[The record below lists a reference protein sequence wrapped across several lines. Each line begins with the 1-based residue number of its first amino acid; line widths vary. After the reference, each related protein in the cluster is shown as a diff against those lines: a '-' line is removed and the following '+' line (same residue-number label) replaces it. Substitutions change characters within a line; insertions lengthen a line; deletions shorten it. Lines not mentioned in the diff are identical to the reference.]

1 MKSLIYRV
9 LGESHLSYEKLCT
22 ILTRAGAYLNSR
34 PLTEMSIDPSDLTY
48 LTPGHF
54 LIGESLQAILERDE
68 STMPVNRL
76 DRWRRVRHFS
86 QLL

>member
-9 LGESHLSYEKLCT
+9 LGESHLSYEELCT
-22 ILTRAGAYLNSR
+22 ILTRAEACLNSR
-34 PLTEMSIDPSDLTY
+34 PLTEMSTDPSDLTY

-54 LIGESLQAILERDE
+54 LIGESLLAIPERDE

-76 DRWRRVRHFS
+76 DRWR
-86 QLL
+86 